1 MTSPHPRLMPHWMY
15 DDDGTPAK
23 RSDHPLVFPHQ
34 PPVGHPLSRRH
45 ALCAIWVAEQAD
57 ISAADAAYIVNQV
70 AIWLDSEA
78 TTDDDITRLLG
89 GPAR

>member
-1 MTSPHPRLMPHWMY
+1 MTPPHPLMWR
-15 DDDGTPAK
+15 D
-23 RSDHPLVFPHQ
+23 Q

-57 ISAADAAYIVNQV
+57 TTAMNAAAIVNQV
-70 AIWLDSEA
+70 AVWLDPHA
-78 TTDDDITRLLG
+78 TSDDDITRLLG